1 MGQVNRYF
9 YSGLYMIP
17 SSQRMT
23 TVRVRATGLGAITKA
38 YRNNPVR
45 IEIGPVRNWNVS
57 VYSPF
62 EVPSERLI
70 PFVERT
76 RVSRADLGVRWKG
89 VCYRIIKQNAILSR
103 LAPPTI
109 DSLIIGDRRRNVLRN
124 FGRA

>member
-1 MGQVNRYF
+1 MV
-9 YSGLYMIP
+9 P

-23 TVRVRATGLGAITKA
+23 AVRVRATGLGAITKA

-76 RVSRADLGVRWKG
+76 RVSRADLREGG
-89 VCYRIIKQNAILSR
+89 EGEGYRIVKQNAILGW
-103 LAPPTI
+103 LATPTI
-109 DSLIIGDRRRNVLRN
+109 DSLIIGDRRRDVLRN
-124 FGRA
+124 